1 MAIAATEAQALLE
14 SKKLELTT
22 VLAPF
27 LEAVK
32 DEVELAIENVACKCC
47 VSMASIPTEWRKSA
61 INAADALG
69 YTTIYLADSQV
80 LWLVF

>member
-27 LEAVK
+27 LEAVQ
-32 DEVELAIENVACKCC
+32 DEVELAIENVTRKCSI
-47 VSMASIPTEWRKSA
+47 SMASIPTEWRKSA
-61 INAADALG
+61 INAVDALG